1 MFKILIDSL
10 LDLCTLFPYLDFG
23 LVSLSLSCYGLY
35 KRLYDPETDKNWQA
49 KLSFELASLISTNLN
64 NPNWSIAFQILSMLD
79 FVNNSLKEMVRLTH
93 AVQLIQ
99 RHTRKK
105 RHWIHIQL
113 SQHLKH
119 LLYALL
125 FLFHIMM
132 NIEIQCCTDIWMAQQ
147 DTDSFI
153 ITVTLNTPGGKTM
166 T

>member
-23 LVSLSLSCYGLY
+23 LACYGLY
-35 KRLYDPETDKNWQA
+35 RRLYDLETDKNWQA

-79 FVNNSLKEMVRLTH
+79 FVYNSLKEMVRLTH

-105 RHWIHIQL
+105 RH
-113 SQHLKH
+113 
-119 LLYALL
+119 
-125 FLFHIMM
+125 
-132 NIEIQCCTDIWMAQQ
+132 
-147 DTDSFI
+147 
-153 ITVTLNTPGGKTM
+153 
-166 T
+166 